1 MEIMYIEAQT
11 FEALMQGFEGFVR
24 KVDQLCERHIGKEL
38 NEWLDNQDVCLILDI
53 SPRALQTLRNTGKLA
68 YTQIDRKVYYKPKDV
83 EKLIDNL
90 KTQRK

>member
-11 FEALMQGFEGFVR
+11 FEVLMQGFERFVR

-53 SPRALQTLRNTGKLA
+53 SPRALQTLRDTGKLA

-83 EKLIDNL
+83 EKLIVNL
-90 KTQRK
+90 KKQKK